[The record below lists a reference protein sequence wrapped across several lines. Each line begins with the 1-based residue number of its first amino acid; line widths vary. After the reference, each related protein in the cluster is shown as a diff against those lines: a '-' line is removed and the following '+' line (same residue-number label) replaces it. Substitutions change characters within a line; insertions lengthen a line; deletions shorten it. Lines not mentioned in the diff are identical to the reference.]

1 MSPHGG
7 AGANR
12 TLKAIRLTAP
22 SAGSMELMEVPVP
35 PCGKNEILLRVLAAS
50 ICGTDTHIYQW
61 DPSIRPRIEKAT
73 DGLSRGLTVGHEF
86 CGEVVEVGADVQ
98 GVARDASE
106 PIRVGDFV
114 SAESHIVC
122 WTCYSCTR
130 GQHHVCERDV
140 ILGVE
145 RDGGFAEYVAI
156 PATCAWVN
164 DREILPPEIAS
175 VLEPFGNAVHA
186 ATEYPLDGASVVIF
200 GAGPIG
206 LFTIAVALAE
216 GARDVVV
223 VDPVPFRL
231 DLAERVGATRCIETK
246 ALPAADETGREAE
259 RVRMVKAIHES
270 CAQGR
275 VDLCFEM
282 SGHPDAIDN
291 ALRSLRRGGKM
302 IAFGLS
308 RENEVPFRRYSQDL
322 VFGGITVKGIIG
334 RKIYDTWYKVRE
346 LTARP
351 DVRQKIMT
359 VITDVVPFAS
369 WKTGM
374 EKMVNRESGK
384 VVLRME

>member
-1 MSPHGG
+1 M
-7 AGANR
+7 
-12 TLKAIRLTAP
+12 KALRLTRPAP
-22 SAGSMELMEVPVP
+22 DSLEMVDVADPV
-35 PCGKNEILLRVLAAS
+35 CGPGDVLLRVRAAS
-50 ICGTDTHIYQW
+50 LCGTDTHIYHW
-61 DPSIRPRIEKAT
+61 DASIRPRIEKAT
-73 DGLSRGLTVGHEF
+73 GGVSRSLTIGHEF
-86 CGEVVEVGADVQ
+86 CGEVVEVGSEVR
-98 GVARDASE
+98 GVARQASE
-106 PIRVGDFV
+106 PIRRGDFV

-122 WTCYSCTR
+122 WECYSCRR

-164 DREILPPEIAS
+164 REPMEPEVAS

-186 ATEYPLDGASVVIF
+186 ATEYPLEDASVVIF

-206 LFTIAVALAE
+206 LFTVVVALAE

-223 VDPVPFRL
+223 VDPMAFRL
-231 DLAERVGATRCIETK
+231 ELAKRVGATRCIPTV
-246 ALPAADETGREAE
+246 ALPADDAAGREAE
-259 RVRMVKAIHES
+259 RDRVVRAIHES
-270 CAQGR
+270 CADGR

-291 ALRSLRRGGKM
+291 ALRALRRGGKM

-308 RENEVPFRRYSQDL
+308 RDNEVPFRRYSQDV

-334 RKIYDTWYKVRE
+334 RKIYDTWYKTRA

-351 DVRQKIMT
+351 EVREKIQT
-359 VITDVVPFAS
+359 VVTDVLPFQD
-369 WKTGM
+369 WNIGF
-374 EKMVNRESGK
+374 EKMARRESGK
-384 VVLRME
+384 VVLRLD

>member
-1 MSPHGG
+1 MVDVADP
-7 AGANR
+7 A
-12 TLKAIRLTAP
+12 
-22 SAGSMELMEVPVP
+22 
-35 PCGKNEILLRVLAAS
+35 CGPRDVLLRVRAAS
-50 ICGTDTHIYQW
+50 LCGTDTHIYHW
-61 DPSIRPRIEKAT
+61 DPSIRPRIERAT
-73 DGLSRGLTVGHEF
+73 DGLSRALTIGHEF
-86 CGEVVEVGADVQ
+86 CGEVMELGSEVQ
-98 GVARDASE
+98 GVAQQASE

-122 WTCYSCTR
+122 WDCYSCRR

-164 DREILPPEIAS
+164 REPMAPEVAS

-186 ATEYPLDGASVVIF
+186 ATEYPLQDASVVIF

-206 LFTIAVALAE
+206 LFTVVVALAE

-223 VDPVPFRL
+223 VDPVAFRL
-231 DLAERVGATRCIETK
+231 DLAKQVGATHSIQTA
-246 ALPAADETGREAE
+246 ALPTDDAVGREAE
-259 RVRMVKAIHES
+259 RNRVVRAIHES
-270 CAQGR
+270 CADGR

-291 ALRSLRRGGKM
+291 ALRGLRRGGKM

-308 RENEVPFRRYSQDL
+308 RDNEVPFRRYSQDV

-334 RKIYDTWYKVRE
+334 RKIYDTWYKTRE
-346 LTARP
+346 LAARP
-351 DVRQKIMT
+351 DVREKIQK
-359 VITDVVPFAS
+359 VVTDVLSFPD
-369 WKTGM
+369 WKTGF
-374 EKMVNRESGK
+374 EKMARRESGK
-384 VVLRME
+384 VVLRLE